1 MADVLESPEM
11 TELAG
16 LATKVASIEAQA
28 ASEDQLLADAA
39 AVTRAEQMLALTK
52 ARLTAEL
59 ESRGTTDARV
69 GMSTKQWLSW
79 ETTTDGRGHAR
90 SLKVGKWMRYLPLL
104 DAAAADPERR
114 FGFDH
119 ASEVAR
125 VVNLRNLDA
134 LTALQDVI
142 IQLAE
147 ALTFD
152 QFCRELQ
159 GIAQLLD
166 EDGGHNPDQDLES
179 TKLTITR
186 TGDGGAVISGQLG
199 PADVEIVLPSLEARA
214 KELRRQAQ
222 ADSNATGGEIRVPN
236 RAQAMGM
243 ALVDQCQRGDAI
255 APGSKPAPS
264 KTIVRI
270 SAADPRVA
278 RNLDGWYL
286 RDTVRHELCCDTVIT
301 PVMLDSLGLP
311 LDVGRDDR
319 LAPRH
324 IRDAVFE
331 RDQGCRFPGCDS
343 PASWVVYH
351 HIVEWDHGGDTRAD
365 NLLCLCPRH
374 HGLVHRNGWTVE
386 LDDDNTVTYTTP
398 TGQQLTHPPPPR
410 QPGPAHAGPSR

>member
-1 MADVLESPEM
+1 MFDAV
-11 TELAG
+11 ELAEMAG
-16 LATKVASIEAQA
+16 KAAGADAKLATDDELLSIATEITRTEQA
-28 ASEDQLLADAA
+28 
-39 AVTRAEQMLALTK
+39 VALTK
-52 ARLTAEL
+52 AHVAAEL

-69 GMSTKQWLSW
+69 GMSTKQWLAW
-79 ETTTDGRGHAR
+79 ETTTDGRGHAK
-90 SLKVGKWMRYLPLL
+90 SIKVGKWMRYLPLL
-104 DAAAADPERR
+104 DAAAADPAKN

-119 ASEVAR
+119 AAEVAR

-147 ALTFD
+147 ELTFD
-152 QFCRELQ
+152 QFCKELQ

-214 KELRRQAQ
+214 NELRKAAQ
-222 ADSNATGGEIRVPN
+222 ADSNATDGEIRVPN

-243 ALVDQCQRGDAI
+243 ALVDRCQRADAH
-255 APGSKPAPS
+255 APGARPAPS

-270 SAADPRVA
+270 SADDPHIA

-301 PVMLDSLGLP
+301 PVMLDQLGLP
-311 LDVGRDDR
+311 LDVGREDR

-324 IRDAVFE
+324 IRHAVFE
-331 RDQGCRFPGCDS
+331 RDHGCRFPGCDS
-343 PASWVVYH
+343 PAAWVVYH

-374 HGLVHRNGWTVE
+374 HGLVHRNGWTVQVA
-386 LDDDNTVTYTTP
+386 DDNTVTYTTP
-398 TGQQLTHPPPPR
+398 AGYQLTHPPPR
-410 QPGPAHAGPSR
+410 QPGPATAGPGS